1 MNKLSKY
8 IAIATLASTVTIS
21 APIHT
26 YACESHTNDNHNHT
40 TQHQNDP
47 NLGEQNV
54 MAVSWYQNSA
64 EAKAL
69 YLQGYN
75 TAKYQLDEHI
85 KKNKSKKKLAIALD
99 LDETVLDNSPYQGYA
114 SMHDTSFPEGWHEWV
129 AAAKAKPVYG
139 AKSFLKYADKK
150 GIDIYYISDRDK
162 EKDFKATKENLKNIG
177 LPQAKDNHILLKGKN
192 DKSKAS
198 RRQQVEKN
206 HKLVMLFG
214 DNLLDFTDPKKS
226 TAKEREKLVQKHE
239 KDFGTKY
246 IIFPNPMYGSW
257 ESTLYHNNYQISK
270 NEKDTLRK
278 ASIKQFNPKTGEVK

>member
-1 MNKLSKY
+1 
-8 IAIATLASTVTIS
+8 
-21 APIHT
+21 
-26 YACESHTNDNHNHT
+26 
-40 TQHQNDP
+40 
-47 NLGEQNV
+47 

-85 KKNKSKKKLAIALD
+85 KKDKGKKKLAIALD

-177 LPQAKDNHILLKGKN
+177 LPQAKDNHILL
-192 DKSKAS
+192 
-198 RRQQVEKN
+198 
-206 HKLVMLFG
+206 
-214 DNLLDFTDPKKS
+214 S

-257 ESTLYHNNYQISK
+257 ESTLYHNQYEISK
-270 NEKDTLRK
+270 NEKDELRK
-278 ASIKQFNPKTGEVK
+278 SSIKQFNPKTGEVK